1 MRLLLLLVLGS
12 LAAPVVAQ
20 AGAQAARLEG
30 RYVRAL
36 TALAVDDD
44 STALRLLDEV
54 LESAPSDAAV
64 LATRAEVSLRIGAHA
79 DAVFFSRRA
88 ADAAPDRADGFV
100 LLAAALDA
108 AGQDGARE
116 ALTQA
121 RDLSPAD
128 PAVLT
133 AVADWAAAAGDAG
146 LEREVLRDLVRTGDT
161 IAARLRLSR
170 LAQRAGDAADALAHA
185 QAAAR
190 LAPSE
195 PAVRARLADLTA
207 PVATPAA
214 PAPSGLDAL
223 VQTARDNPRD
233 LDALVRALDALA
245 DANDPRAGAL
255 ADDALLL
262 YSSVPAVLASAAE
275 AYAAAGRRPDAQATA
290 RRGLAAL
297 DVVGAALDGAA
308 ALRARFDALLS
319 P

>member
-20 AGAQAARLEG
+20 SGAQAARLEG
-30 RYVRAL
+30 RFVRAL
-36 TALAVDDD
+36 TALAIDDD
-44 STALRLLDEV
+44 STALRLLDEI
-54 LESAPSDAAV
+54 LALAPADAAV
-64 LATRAEVSLRIGAHA
+64 LATRAEVALRIGAHA
-79 DAVFFSRRA
+79 DAVHFSRRA
-88 ADAAPDRADGFV
+88 TDAAPDRADGFV

-108 AGQDGARE
+108 AGQDGSRDALAR
-116 ALTQA
+116 A
-121 RDLSPAD
+121 RGLSPTD

-133 AVADWAAAAGDAG
+133 AVADWAAASGDAA
-146 LEREVLRDLVRTGDT
+146 LERDVLRDLVRTGDT
-161 IAARLRLSR
+161 VAARLRLSR
-170 LAQRAGDAADALAHA
+170 LAERAGDAADALAHA
-185 QAAAR
+185 RAAAR

-195 PAVRARLADLTA
+195 PAVRTRLASLTA
-207 PVATPAA
+207 PAAAPAA
-214 PAPSGLDAL
+214 AAPSGLEAL
-223 VQTARDNPRD
+223 VAAARDNPRD

-245 DANDPRAGAL
+245 DARDPRAATL

-262 YSSVPAVLASAAE
+262 YASVPAVLASAAE

-297 DVVGAALDGAA
+297 DVVGDALDDTA